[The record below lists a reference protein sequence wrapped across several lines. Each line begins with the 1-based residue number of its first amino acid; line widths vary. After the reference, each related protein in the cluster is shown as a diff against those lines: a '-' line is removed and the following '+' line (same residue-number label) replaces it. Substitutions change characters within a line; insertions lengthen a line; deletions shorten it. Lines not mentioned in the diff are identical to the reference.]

1 MTSGMRRV
9 HACVCGSAS
18 FVVSA
23 AKIDPRIK
31 VITGDQAH
39 SREFSEQAY
48 QLAAEPKQLVVDT
61 LATFFQNG
69 VSARQ

>member
-1 MTSGMRRV
+1 MTSGIRRV

-18 FVVSA
+18 FVV
-23 AKIDPRIK
+23 
-31 VITGDQAH
+31 
-39 SREFSEQAY
+39 SEQAY

-61 LATFFQNG
+61 LAAFFQNG